1 MKKKWQK
8 PTRREVRAAVQFS
21 LMEITSTIGFS
32 TVYLILLR
40 CAGFQNGVWADVI
53 AAICGGLSTFWLD
66 CWVRRSDY
74 GT

>member
-8 PTRREVRAAVQFS
+8 PTKREVRVTVQFG
-21 LMEITSTIGFS
+21 LLEIMTTIGFS

-40 CAGFQNGVWADVI
+40 FAGIQNGLWAEVI
-53 AAICGGLSTFWLD
+53 SAICGGLSMFGLD